1 MFGILAIPTFAD
13 IGLLQNVFATSFDT
27 NGNFDKV
34 IILNFDD
41 GRLSQF
47 TNAKPVLD
55 KYGFKATFYVVCN
68 YIGKKP
74 GYMNWNE
81 IETLHREGH
90 DIGSHS
96 MDHVHLEKLP
106 KKNIEYQVG
115 ESKICLQK
123 HGINV
128 TSFAYPFDGGSDDKT
143 VVDIVAKYYDLARSG
158 NDALTYLK
166 CNSPTVQPR
175 QTDCRTYTD
184 GNDLTYAN
192 RYTIRAWS
200 QDAGRAENTISDS
213 MMVDKFIRVVN
224 SQTKYNNAGTI
235 KAIPII
241 IYHRVGDNKEGIY
254 NIDMKQ
260 FDTQMKYLHD
270 NGYKV
275 LTMADLG
282 YNEQGNYLYIKDI
295 KSRTELPVENVTAP
309 TTAPLAPAANATT
322 NVTAPTTT
330 PLAPAANATTN
341 VTAPTTAPLAP
352 AANATTNVTAPTT
365 APLAPAANATT
376 NVTAPTTGNPIL
388 DVLKQLFGLR

>member
-1 MFGILAIPTFAD
+1 MFGILAIPPFAG
-13 IGLLQNVFATSFDT
+13 IGLLQNVFATSLDT
-27 NGNFDKV
+27 NGNYDKV

-41 GRLSQF
+41 GRLTQY

-81 IETLHREGH
+81 IETLHREGQ

-128 TSFAYPFDGGSDDKT
+128 TSFAYPFDGGSMIKT

-166 CNSPTVQPR
+166 CNSPTVQPH

-184 GNDLTYAN
+184 GNDPTYAN

-200 QDAGRAENTISDS
+200 QAAAPDENKISDS
-213 MMVDKFIRVVN
+213 MMAEKFIKVVN
-224 SQTKYNNAGTI
+224 SQSKYNAGTI

-282 YNEQGNYLYIKDI
+282 YNEHGNYLYIKDL
-295 KSRTELPVENVTAP
+295 KSRTEQPVEYVTTPTIAPVTPAANATTTTNVTALTIAP
-309 TTAPLAPAANATT
+309 TEPTIAPAAPAANATT
-322 NVTAPTTT
+322 
-330 PLAPAANATTN
+330 TTN
-341 VTAPTTAPLAP
+341 VTAQTTP
-352 AANATTNVTAPTT
+352 A
-365 APLAPAANATT
+365 
-376 NVTAPTTGNPIL
+376 GNPIL
-388 DVLKQLFGLR
+388 DILKQLFGLK

>member
-1 MFGILAIPTFAD
+1 MQSNEYIFFIVFSLLAGIFGILAIPTFAG

-27 NGNFDKV
+27 NGNYDKV

-41 GRLSQF
+41 GRLSQY

-74 GYMNWNE
+74 GYMDWNE

-106 KKNIEYQVG
+106 KKDIEYQVG

-192 RYTIRAWS
+192 RYTVRAWS
-200 QDAGRAENTISDS
+200 QDAAPAENKISDS

-241 IYHRVGDNKEGIY
+241 IYHRVGDNREGIY

-260 FDTQMKYLHD
+260 FDTQMKYLHN

-282 YNEQGNYLYIKDI
+282 YNEQGNYLYIKDL
-295 KSRTELPVENVTAP
+295 KSGTEQPGENVTAP
-309 TTAPLAPAANATT
+309 TISPVAPATNATT
-322 NVTAPTTT
+322 NVTAPTIS
-330 PLAPAANATTN
+330 PVAPATNATTN
-341 VTAPTTAPLAP
+341 VTAPTVAP
-352 AANATTNVTAPTT
+352 
-365 APLAPAANATT
+365 
-376 NVTAPTTGNPIL
+376 TGNPIL
-388 DVLKQLFGLR
+388 DTLKQLFGLK

>member
-1 MFGILAIPTFAD
+1 MQSNKHIFFIVFSLLAGMFGILAIPTLAG
-13 IGLLQNVFATSFDT
+13 IGLPHSAFATSFDT
-27 NGNFDKV
+27 NGNYDKV

-41 GRLSQF
+41 GRLSQY

-55 KYGFKATFYVVCN
+55 KYGFKATFYVVCD

-74 GYMNWNE
+74 GYMDWNE

-96 MDHVHLEKLP
+96 MDHVHLDKLP
-106 KKNIEYQVG
+106 KKDIEYQVG

-158 NDALTYLK
+158 NDALTYLR
-166 CNSPTVQPR
+166 CNSPIVKPP

-192 RYTIRAWS
+192 RYTVRGWS
-200 QDAGRAENTISDS
+200 QDAARAQNTISDS
-213 MMVDKFIRVVN
+213 MMVDKFIRIVN

-241 IYHRVGDNKEGIY
+241 IYHHVGDNSRGIY
-254 NIDMKQ
+254 NTDMKL
-260 FDTQMKYLHD
+260 FETQMKYLHD
-270 NGYKV
+270 NGYRV

-282 YNEQGNYLYIKDI
+282 YDEQGNYLYIKGL
-295 KSRTELPVENVTAP
+295 KSETEQPVERVTAP
-309 TTAPLAPAANATT
+309 AIAPTTNATT
-322 NVTAPTTT
+322 NVTAPTIT
-330 PLAPAANATTN
+330 PAIAP
-341 VTAPTTAPLAP
+341 
-352 AANATTNVTAPTT
+352 
-365 APLAPAANATT
+365 
-376 NVTAPTTGNPIL
+376 TGNPII
-388 DVLKQLFGLR
+388 DALKQLFGLK

>member
-1 MFGILAIPTFAD
+1 MFGILAIPPFAG
-13 IGLLQNVFATSFDT
+13 IGLLQNVFATSLDT
-27 NGNFDKV
+27 NGNYDKV

-41 GRLSQF
+41 GRLTQY

-81 IETLHREGH
+81 IETLHREGQ

-128 TSFAYPFDGGSDDKT
+128 TSFAYPFDGGSNDKT

-166 CNSPTVQPR
+166 CNGPTVQPH

-200 QDAGRAENTISDS
+200 QAAAPDENKISDS
-213 MMVDKFIRVVN
+213 MMAEKFIKVVN
-224 SQTKYNNAGTI
+224 SQSKYNAGTI

-241 IYHRVGDNKEGIY
+241 IYHRVGDNREGIY

-282 YNEQGNYLYIKDI
+282 YNEHGNYLYIKDL
-295 KSRTELPVENVTAP
+295 KSRTEQPVENVTTPTIAP
-309 TTAPLAPAANATT
+309 AAPAANATT
-322 NVTAPTTT
+322 NVTAPTT
-330 PLAPAANATTN
+330 PA
-341 VTAPTTAPLAP
+341 
-352 AANATTNVTAPTT
+352 
-365 APLAPAANATT
+365 
-376 NVTAPTTGNPIL
+376 GNPIL
-388 DVLKQLFGLR
+388 DILKQLFGLK

>member
-1 MFGILAIPTFAD
+1 LQSNKCIFFIVFSLLAGIFGILAVTSFAD
-13 IGLLQNVFATSFDT
+13 IGLLQNVFASSFET
-27 NGNFDKV
+27 NRNYDKL

-41 GRLSQF
+41 GRLSQY

-74 GYMNWNE
+74 GYMDLNE

-96 MDHVHLEKLP
+96 MDHVRLEKLP
-106 KKNIEYQVG
+106 NKNIEYQVS
-115 ESKICLQK
+115 ESKKCLQK
-123 HGINV
+123 HGISV

-143 VVDIVAKYYDLARSG
+143 VVDIVAKYYDFARSS

-166 CNSPTVQPR
+166 CPSIQPH

-192 RYTIRAWS
+192 RYAVRAWS
-200 QDAGRAENTISDS
+200 QAAAPSENKFGDS

-224 SQTKYNNAGTI
+224 SQSKYNNAGTI

-241 IYHRVGDNKEGIY
+241 VYHRVGDNKEGIY

-260 FDTQMKYLHD
+260 FDSQMKYLHD

-282 YNEQGNYLYIKDI
+282 YNEQGNYIYKRSQV
-295 KSRTELPVENVTAP
+295 KTEQPVGSVTEPTIAP
-309 TTAPLAPAANATT
+309 VAPAANATT
-322 NVTAPTTT
+322 NVTEPTIAPV
-330 PLAPAANATTN
+330 APAANATTN
-341 VTAPTTAPLAP
+341 VTEPTI
-352 AANATTNVTAPTT
+352 NTNRKSNT
-365 APLAPAANATT
+365 
-376 NVTAPTTGNPIL
+376 
-388 DVLKQLFGLR
+388 

>member
-1 MFGILAIPTFAD
+1 MAIPTFAG

-27 NGNFDKV
+27 NGNYDKV

-41 GRLSQF
+41 GRLSQY

-74 GYMNWNE
+74 GYMDWNE

-106 KKNIEYQVG
+106 KKDIEYQVG

-166 CNSPTVQPR
+166 CNSPNVQPR

-192 RYTIRAWS
+192 RYTVRAWS
-200 QDAGRAENTISDS
+200 QSQDAAPAENKISDS
-213 MMVDKFIRVVN
+213 IMVDKFIRVVN

-241 IYHRVGDNKEGIY
+241 IYHRVGDNREGIY

-282 YNEQGNYLYIKDI
+282 YNEQGNYLYIKDL
-295 KSRTELPVENVTAP
+295 KSGTEQPGENVTAP
-309 TTAPLAPAANATT
+309 TVAPTAPATNATTNVTTPTVAPTAPATNATT
-322 NVTAPTTT
+322 NVTAPTV
-330 PLAPAANATTN
+330 AP
-341 VTAPTTAPLAP
+341 
-352 AANATTNVTAPTT
+352 
-365 APLAPAANATT
+365 
-376 NVTAPTTGNPIL
+376 TGNPIL
-388 DVLKQLFGLR
+388 DTLKQLFGLK